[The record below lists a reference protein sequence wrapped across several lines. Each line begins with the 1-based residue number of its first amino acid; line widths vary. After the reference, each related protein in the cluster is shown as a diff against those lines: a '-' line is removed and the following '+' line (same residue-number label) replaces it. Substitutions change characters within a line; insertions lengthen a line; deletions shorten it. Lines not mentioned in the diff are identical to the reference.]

1 MRRLALLAAAF
12 AAVLAVPAHAFETR
26 ASSAFVL
33 DVTTG
38 TVLFEKEAD
47 VPLPPASMSKLMTL
61 NMLFEALA
69 DGRVQMDTQ
78 FGVSDRAQAMGGST
92 MFLNTTDRPTV
103 EELIQGIIVQSG
115 NDACVVVAEALGGTE
130 DAFARMMT
138 ERAEALGMM
147 NSSFGNSSGWPHPA
161 QRMSMEDLAILA
173 SRLITEF
180 PQYYPYFSQTEFLFD
195 GRAPDNRR
203 NRNPLLRLG
212 IGADGLKTGHT
223 QEAGYGLVGS
233 ALQGKRRVVFVISG
247 LDSESARA
255 EESEAVVNWAFRQFA
270 MRTPVKAGERVAEA
284 EVWLGDAPSVGL
296 VPGADIEMLVPAM
309 QRDGIE
315 AKVTWN
321 GPIEAPIT
329 EGQELG
335 QMIIARDGLPEMTV
349 PLYAEAAV
357 GKAGFVPRLQAAA
370 GKVIGMIQGGS
381 TGAAPEAATN

>member
-12 AAVLAVPAHAFETR
+12 AAIFVLPARAFETR
-26 ASSAFVL
+26 AGAAFVL

-69 DGRVQMDTQ
+69 DGRVSMETR
-78 FGVSDRAQAMGGST
+78 FGVSERAQAMGGST

-130 DAFARMMT
+130 EAFARMMT
-138 ERAEALGMM
+138 ERARALGMM
-147 NSSFGNSSGWPHPA
+147 NSTFGNSSGWPHPD

-173 SRLITEF
+173 NRLITEF
-180 PQYYPYFSQTEFLFD
+180 PQYYHYFSQTEFLFD

-203 NRNPLLRLG
+203 NRNPLLKLG

-223 QEAGYGLVGS
+223 EEAGYGLVGS
-233 ALQGKRRVVFVISG
+233 ARQGDRRIVFVISG
-247 LDSESARA
+247 LESEKARA
-255 EESEAVVNWAFRQFA
+255 EESEAVINWAFRQFA
-270 MRTPVKAGERVAEA
+270 LRTPVKAGDRMAEA
-284 EVWLGDAPSVGL
+284 QVWLGDAPGVGL
-296 VPGADIEMLVPAM
+296 VPATDIEMLIPAT

-315 AKVTWN
+315 ATISWD
-321 GPIEAPIT
+321 GPIEAPIA

-335 QMIIARDGLPEMTV
+335 QMVITRSGLPEMTV

-370 GKVIGMIQGGS
+370 SKVIDMVLGG
-381 TGAAPEAATN
+381 GAPETAAN

>member
-1 MRRLALLAAAF
+1 MRRLALLAAAL
-12 AAVLAVPAHAFETR
+12 AAVLAVPARAFETR
-26 ASSAFVL
+26 ATSAFVM

-38 TVLFEKEAD
+38 TVLLEKEAD

-69 DGRVQMDTQ
+69 DGRVQMDTR

-92 MFLNTTDRPTV
+92 MFLNTTDRPSV

-147 NSSFGNSSGWPHPA
+147 NSSFGNASGWPHPA

-180 PQYYPYFSQTEFLFD
+180 PQYYHYFSQTEFLFD

-233 ALQGKRRVVFVISG
+233 ALQGKRRIVFVISG
-247 LDSESARA
+247 LESETARA

-296 VPGADIEMLVPAM
+296 VPATDIEMLVPAM

-315 AKVTWN
+315 ATVTWN
-321 GPIEAPIT
+321 GPVEAPVA

-335 QMIIARDGLPEMTV
+335 RMVITRDGLPEISV

-370 GKVIGMIQGGS
+370 GKVIGMIQGDGG
-381 TGAAPEAATN
+381 TPEAATN